1 MGLNS
6 ATIAV
11 QNVLPKAQV
20 AKGTS
25 AELFSRQFGG
35 ALGAPIAQSVLSKAL
50 VSQLGPSVAVQV
62 FQGGSAVGA
71 LGKLRSIYGAGTPAF
86 IKAVE
91 GFNDAVARTFMVALI
106 LSSLTLPFGLLV
118 QWKSVKDKSETPEED
133 SNEKNTAAET
143 QR

>member
-25 AELFSRQFGG
+25 AELFARQFGG
-35 ALGAPIAQSVLSKAL
+35 ALGSPIAQSVLSKAL
-50 VSQLGPSVAVQV
+50 AGQLGPSVALQV

-86 IKAVE
+86 VEAVE
-91 GFNDAVARTFMVALI
+91 GFNDAVTMTFMVALI

-118 QWKSVKDKSETPEED
+118 QWRSVKTTGDAQGQTCD
-133 SNEKNTAAET
+133 EKGGAGTA
-143 QR
+143 